1 VGNHQNDQQLT
12 DSLRPDLSPP
22 LARLNGRVRRRRR
35 VVAHGQRHVLSPS
48 YAGAHRGLA
57 RRRWVPLGTSDRLLD
72 ALTLRDW
79 AHTAVSDL
87 ITHIDEINR
96 LNVFPVADS
105 DTGANMLFTMRSAL
119 AEANAGVNADGSP
132 GCVARVAAALSAGA
146 LNGARGNSGVILSQ
160 ILRGIADVTAT
171 AAADSGGELPE
182 MDAVI
187 LGAGLQR
194 GVELVITSMGGEEVP
209 GTIVSV
215 LRAAADAVEECAHGG
230 EGLAPAI
237 TAAGDAAVVA
247 LEKTTEQLDVLADAG
262 AVDAG
267 GRGLLVL
274 LDALRSTISG
284 QAPARTVYELSPP
297 TQQADPAT
305 ERPAPQFEV
314 MYLLDGCDAAAAD
327 ALRNQ
332 LEELGESVAIAQAAA
347 QGSDPLDS
355 YSVHVH
361 TDDAGAAVEAGLVA
375 GRLSRIVVS
384 ALSSGV
390 TGLPVGSWTRERAVL
405 AVVDGDGAAELFAG
419 EGACVLQPGP
429 DTGYPATDISA
440 HQLVRALVDT
450 GAAQVMVLP
459 NGYVAAEELVAGCTA
474 AIGWGIDVVPIPT
487 GSMVQGLA
495 ALAVHEPGRQA
506 VDDGFTMAR
515 AAGAARHG
523 SVRIAT
529 ESALTWAG
537 RCQPGDGLGIAGDEV
552 LIVAADAAGAG
563 IGLLDLLLAS
573 GGDLVTVLVGAGIGT
588 DADATAVSD
597 ILQEHVHD
605 NHPGTELVTYR
616 TGHHGDALLIGVE

>member
-1 VGNHQNDQQLT
+1 MSN
-12 DSLRPDLSPP
+12 
-22 LARLNGRVRRRRR
+22 
-35 VVAHGQRHVLSPS
+35 
-48 YAGAHRGLA
+48 
-57 RRRWVPLGTSDRLLD
+57 RLLD
-72 ALTLRDW
+72 APALRDW

-119 AEANAGVNADGSP
+119 AEANAGAGADGGS
-132 GCVARVAAALSAGA
+132 GCAARVTAALSAGA

-160 ILRGIADVTAT
+160 ILRGIADVAAT
-171 AAADSGGELPE
+171 AAADAGGELPHL
-182 MDAVI
+182 DAVM
-187 LGAGLQR
+187 LGAAFRR

-209 GTIVSV
+209 GTVVSV
-215 LRAAADAVEECAHGG
+215 LRAAADAVEACAN

-237 TAAGDAAVVA
+237 IAAGDAAVVA
-247 LEKTTEQLDVLADAG
+247 LEKTPEQLDVLADAG

-274 LDALRSTISG
+274 LDALRSTIIG
-284 QAPARTVYELSPP
+284 QAPPRTVYDLSPRALQP
-297 TQQADPAT
+297 EAPA
-305 ERPAPQFEV
+305 EHPGPQFEV
-314 MYLLDGCDAAAAD
+314 MYRLDGCDSVAAD
-327 ALRNQ
+327 ALRTR

-347 QGSDPLDS
+347 QEAVTPDS

-384 ALSSGV
+384 VLSSGAA
-390 TGLPVGSWTRERAVL
+390 GLPAGSWTRERAVL
-405 AVVDGDGAAELFAG
+405 AVVDGDGAAELFSS
-419 EGACVLQPGP
+419 EGACVLQPGSEAG
-429 DTGYPATDISA
+429 DPATDISA
-440 HQLVRALVDT
+440 HQLVRAVVDT
-450 GAAQVMVLP
+450 GAGQVMVLP

-495 ALAVHEPGRQA
+495 ALAVHETDSQA
-506 VDDGFTMAR
+506 VDDGYTMAR

-552 LIVAADAAGAG
+552 LIVAADAAGAA

-573 GGDLVTVLVGAGIGT
+573 GGDLVTVLIGAGIDT
-588 DADATAVSD
+588 EVDATAVGE
-597 ILQEHVHD
+597 ILQSHVHD
-605 NHPGTELVTYR
+605 NHPGTDLVTYR
-616 TGHHGDALLIGVE
+616 TGHRGDVLLIGVE

>member
-1 VGNHQNDQQLT
+1 MVGNHQNDQQL
-12 DSLRPDLSPP
+12 DARLRAVLSPP
-22 LARLNGRVRRRRR
+22 LARLDG
-35 VVAHGQRHVLSPS
+35 GT
-48 YAGAHRGLA
+48 AGAPGGWREEVGHSGQ
-57 RRRWVPLGTSDRLLD
+57 SDRLLD
-72 ALTLRDW
+72 APALRDW

-119 AEANAGVNADGSP
+119 AEANAGTGADGGP
-132 GCVARVAAALSAGA
+132 GCVARVASALSAGA

-171 AAADSGGELPE
+171 AAADAGGELPH
-182 MDAVI
+182 MDAVM
-187 LGAGLQR
+187 LGAALRR

-215 LRAAADAVEECAHGG
+215 LRAAADAVEECADTRAGRRRSPP
-230 EGLAPAI
+230 PA
-237 TAAGDAAVVA
+237 TRRWSRWKRPPSSSTCWPTPVRW
-247 LEKTTEQLDVLADAG
+247 TP
-262 AVDAG
+262 AG
-267 GRGLLVL
+267 GACWCCWTRCVP
-274 LDALRSTISG
+274 RSPG
-284 QAPARTVYELSPP
+284 RRPPARCTSCRRARCPP
-297 TQQADPAT
+297 TALA

-314 MYLLDGCDAAAAD
+314 MYLLDGCDAAA
-327 ALRNQ
+327 R
-332 LEELGESVAIAQAAA
+332 GRAA
-347 QGSDPLDS
+347 GSARGAGRIGGHRRRRRPAPDS

-384 ALSSGV
+384 ALSSGAA
-390 TGLPVGSWTRERAVL
+390 GLPAGSWTRERAVL

-419 EGACVLQPGP
+419 EGACVLRP
-429 DTGYPATDISA
+429 DPEAGDPATGISA
-440 HQLVRALVDT
+440 HQLVRAVVDT

-506 VDDGFTMAR
+506 VDDGYTMAR

-552 LIVAADAAGAG
+552 LIVAADAAGAA

-573 GGDLVTVLVGAGIGT
+573 GGELVTVLVGAGIEREPT
-588 DADATAVSD
+588 PPRSRD
-597 ILQEHVHD
+597 ILQRACAR
-605 NHPGTELVTYR
+605 PPS
-616 TGHHGDALLIGVE
+616 GHRAGRPTAPAIAATRC

>member
-1 VGNHQNDQQLT
+1 M
-12 DSLRPDLSPP
+12 
-22 LARLNGRVRRRRR
+22 
-35 VVAHGQRHVLSPS
+35 
-48 YAGAHRGLA
+48 
-57 RRRWVPLGTSDRLLD
+57 
-72 ALTLRDW
+72 TLRDW

-119 AEANAGVNADGSP
+119 AEAKAGAEGST
-132 GCVARVAAALSAGA
+132 CVARAAAALSAGA

-160 ILRGIADVTAT
+160 ILRGIADATAT
-171 AAADSGGELPE
+171 AAAAAGGELAHI
-182 MDAVI
+182 DVVV
-187 LGAGLQR
+187 LGAALQR
-194 GVELVITSMGGEEVP
+194 GVELVISSMGGEEVP

-215 LRAAADAVEECAHGG
+215 LRAAAGAVAQCAGD
-230 EGLAPAI
+230 GLVPAVI
-237 TAAGDAAVVA
+237 AAGDAAVVA
-247 LEKTTEQLDVLADAG
+247 LEKTPEQLEVLADAG

-274 LDALRSTISG
+274 LDALRSTITG
-284 QAPARTVYELSPP
+284 QAPARTVYELSPRAP
-297 TQQADPAT
+297 QPEAAPQ
-305 ERPAPQFEV
+305 RPAPQFEV
-314 MYLLDGCDAAAAD
+314 MYRLDGCEPTAAD
-327 ALRNQ
+327 TLRDR
-332 LEELGESVAIAQAAA
+332 LGELGDSVGIASAPSSA
-347 QGSDPLDS
+347 QRS

-361 TDDAGAAVEAGLVA
+361 TDDAGAAVEAGLAA
-375 GRLSRIVVS
+375 GRLSRIVIS
-384 ALSSGV
+384 ALSSG
-390 TGLPVGSWTRERAVL
+390 TPGLPTGGWTRERAVL
-405 AVVDGDGAAELFAG
+405 AVVDGDGAADLFAG
-419 EGACVLQPGP
+419 EGACVLQRDPGHDP
-429 DTGYPATDISA
+429 VTNISA
-440 HQLVRALVDT
+440 HQLMRAVVDT

-495 ALAVHEPGRQA
+495 ALAVHETDRQA
-506 VDDGFTMAR
+506 VDDGYTMAR

-537 RCQPGDGLGIAGDEV
+537 RCRPGDGLGIAGDEV
-552 LIVAADAAGAG
+552 LIVAADAVGAA

-573 GGDLVTVLVGAGIGT
+573 GGDLVTVLLGAGVDT
-588 DADATAVSD
+588 DGDAGAVGD
-597 ILQEHVHD
+597 ILEEHMHD
-605 NHPGTELVTYR
+605 HHPGTELVTYR